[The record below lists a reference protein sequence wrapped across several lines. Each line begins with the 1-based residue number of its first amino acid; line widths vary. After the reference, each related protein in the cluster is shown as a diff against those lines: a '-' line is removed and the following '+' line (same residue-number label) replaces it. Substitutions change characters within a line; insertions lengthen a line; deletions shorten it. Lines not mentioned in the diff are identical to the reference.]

1 MKVKCSG
8 SQPCTRCDR
17 KKHRCIFAVEDKR
30 ISVPE
35 SYLRE
40 LQNRNSE
47 HPGSD
52 RSTGALSRGDDVE
65 DVQSRYADADAYAT
79 PHHTSLS
86 QGEDNAGQLETPS
99 HGELC
104 LSLVA
109 RFVHT
114 DERSLI
120 DAANVVDS
128 PQPIGPPA
136 SEPDTEVGDA
146 RSNQEDHGD
155 FGPGFRQN
163 PLVDNDYTFA
173 KVGERYWY
181 MGPTSSWS
189 FCRRVL
195 ALLGK
200 RLPEAA
206 PDPWHLPHE
215 GAFRMQWTPLGA
227 TETPDVSNLPPLDY
241 ALFLFNT
248 VKFYLGAVFYVI
260 DEPSFLKNL
269 HELYEDPAGKA
280 SSARLWYAQYLL
292 VLAFGKAFVVNSISH
307 TAPPGV
313 QYAARAMS
321 LLPDLSGLNPDTIPA
336 IQALALAALYF
347 QCLDM
352 RLAAYQHIG
361 QALRIG
367 IVEGIYRHM
376 PEEVVGIEYSRR
388 CNIVFWVVYTLDRE
402 FSALMG
408 APTSI
413 RDEDITVKLPS
424 QMDNSLDA
432 LNMTLHVRLSRLMAR
447 ILTTIYGVGKEFDGS
462 LVPNTQSILRD
473 LARLSRDLTAL
484 LDTHF
489 QGSVS
494 RASRMA
500 LRLILSYHH
509 KCVVLTTRPLVMCAL
524 HMHIEHS
531 DSHARHPQTVS
542 LTPPVASL
550 LQSCVDSA
558 QTVLRTLRVL
568 GDEDLLEAFLPFQL
582 EDAFSSAFLLYLI
595 RVISPSLLHD
605 DSWCE
610 NIKCVLDKMI
620 SKGSL
625 VAPLRKLEL
634 SQLEHIMS
642 ALTPV
647 GEEPPTPPPTSAAH
661 HHSQHHHGH
670 GHEHGSFLD
679 QMEEAG
685 WDIFDTSGMGGLSP
699 QALLDLAERLDVEDL
714 IQSVDGDG
722 DRR

>member
-17 KKHRCIFAVEDKR
+17 KKHRCIFAAEDKR
-30 ISVPE
+30 VSVPE

-40 LQNRNSE
+40 LQSRNSDQA
-47 HPGSD
+47 SD
-52 RSTGALSRGDDVE
+52 RSVRAPSRGDDAE
-65 DVQSRYADADAYAT
+65 DVPPRYSEPYAT
-79 PHHTSLS
+79 PHRNPLPR
-86 QGEDNAGQLETPS
+86 QEEAVGQLETPS
-99 HGELC
+99 H
-104 LSLVA
+104 
-109 RFVHT
+109 
-114 DERSLI
+114 
-120 DAANVVDS
+120 DS
-128 PQPIGPPA
+128 PQLGGDPQ
-136 SEPDTEVGDA
+136 SEPESDRDEHEHDRVPPH
-146 RSNQEDHGD
+146 HGD

-173 KVGERYWY
+173 KAGGKYWY

-200 RLPEAA
+200 RIPEAA

-215 GAFRMQWTPLGA
+215 GAFRMQWKPLGYN
-227 TETPDVSNLPPLDY
+227 ETPDVSNLPPLDY
-241 ALFLFNT
+241 AKFLFNT
-248 VKFYLGAVFYVI
+248 AKFYLGAVFYLI
-260 DEPSFLKNL
+260 DEPAFMKHL
-269 HELYEDPAGKA
+269 HEFYEDPSAKA
-280 SSARLWYAQYLL
+280 SSSRLWYAQYLL
-292 VLAFGKAFVVNSISH
+292 ILAFGKAFVVSSGSAH
-307 TAPPGV
+307 TGPAGV
-313 QYAARAMS
+313 QYATRAMA
-321 LLPDLSGLNPDTIPA
+321 LLPDLSGLNPDTISS
-336 IQALALAALYF
+336 IQALALAAVYF

-352 RLAAYQHIG
+352 RLAAFQHIG
-361 QALRIG
+361 QALRIS

-376 PEEVVGIEYSRR
+376 PEEVVGIEHSRR

-402 FSALMG
+402 FAALMG
-408 APTSI
+408 APSSI

-424 QMDNSLDA
+424 QVDNSLDA
-432 LNMTLHVRLSRLMAR
+432 LNMTLHVRISRLMAR
-447 ILTTIYGVGKEFDGS
+447 ILTTVYGVGKSFDGS

-509 KCVVLTTRPLVMCAL
+509 CVVLTTRPLVMCAL
-524 HMHIEHS
+524 HIHIEHS
-531 DSHARHPQTVS
+531 DLRNTQTVS

-568 GDEDLLEAFLPFQL
+568 GDDDLLEAFLPFQL

-595 RVISPSLLHD
+595 RVIDPSLLHD
-605 DSWCE
+605 DTWCE
-610 NIKCVLDKMI
+610 NIKCVLDRMI
-620 SKGSL
+620 AKGSL

-634 SQLEHIMS
+634 SQLEHIMT
-642 ALTPV
+642 ALTPAP
-647 GEEPPTPPPTSAAH
+647 EQAPTPSPSTAHPH
-661 HHSQHHHGH
+661 HHD
-670 GHEHGSFLD
+670 HGSFLD
-679 QMEEAG
+679 QMEEPG

-714 IQSVDGDG
+714 MQSVDHEVQ
-722 DRR
+722 

>member
-8 SQPCTRCDR
+8 SQPCARCDR
-17 KKHRCIFAVEDKR
+17 KKHRCIFAAEDKR
-30 ISVPE
+30 VSVPE

-40 LQNRNSE
+40 LQNQRRNSE
-47 HPGSD
+47 QASD
-52 RSTGALSRGDDVE
+52 RSARAVSRADLAEDDVRGR
-65 DVQSRYADADAYAT
+65 RYADAYAT
-79 PHHTSLS
+79 PHPTSLGPS
-86 QGEDNAGQLETPS
+86 EDAAGDQLETPS
-99 HGELC
+99 
-104 LSLVA
+104 
-109 RFVHT
+109 
-114 DERSLI
+114 
-120 DAANVVDS
+120 NDS
-128 PQPIGPPA
+128 PRLGGPAA
-136 SEPDTEVGDA
+136 SEPDTEAEDA
-146 RSNQEDHGD
+146 PSALGEQSD

-200 RLPEAA
+200 RIPEAA

-215 GAFRMQWTPLGA
+215 GAFRMHWTPLGA
-227 TETPDVSNLPPLDY
+227 SEAPDVSNLPPLDY
-241 ALFLFNT
+241 AMFLFNT
-248 VKFYLGAVFYVI
+248 AKFYLGAVFYLV
-260 DEPSFLKNL
+260 DEPSFLREMR
-269 HELYEDPAGKA
+269 ELYEDPAAKAA
-280 SSARLWYAQYLL
+280 SSRLWYAQYLL
-292 VLAFGKAFVVNSISH
+292 ILAFGKAFVVSGGGPH
-307 TAPPGV
+307 ATAPPGV
-313 QYAARAMS
+313 QYAARAMA
-321 LLPDLSGLNPDTIPA
+321 LLPDLSGLNPDSILS
-336 IQALALAALYF
+336 IQALALAAVYF

-376 PEEVVGIEYSRR
+376 PEEVVGTEYSRR

-424 QMDNSLDA
+424 KMDDSLDA

-447 ILTTIYGVGKEFDGS
+447 ILTTVYGVGKEFDGS
-462 LVPNTQSILRD
+462 LVLNTQSILRD

-509 KCVVLTTRPLVMCAL
+509 CVVLTTRPLVMCAL

-531 DSHARHPQTVS
+531 DNRHSQTVS

-595 RVISPSLLHD
+595 RVISPSLLQD
-605 DSWCE
+605 DAWCD
-610 NIKCVLDKMI
+610 NIKCVLDRMI
-620 SKGSL
+620 AKGSL
-625 VAPLRKLEL
+625 VAPLRRLEL

-642 ALTPV
+642 ALTPP
-647 GEEPPTPPPTSAAH
+647 GEEPPTPPPTSTAQQQQQQQQ
-661 HHSQHHHGH
+661 QHHHHQQQQHAQQHVQH
-670 GHEHGSFLD
+670 GQHHGSHEHGSFLD

-714 IQSVDGDG
+714 MQSVDGDG
-722 DRR
+722 DHR

>member
-1 MKVKCSG
+1 MPQLSQGQYKVTKKCQKACERCRVMKVKCSG

-47 HPGSD
+47 HPASD
-52 RSTGALSRGDDVE
+52 RSTRALSRGDDVE
-65 DVQSRYADADAYAT
+65 D
-79 PHHTSLS
+79 
-86 QGEDNAGQLETPS
+86 TPS

-109 RFVHT
+109 KLVPLEEST
-114 DERSLI
+114 LI
-120 DAANVVDS
+120 DAVNGVDS
-128 PQPIGPPA
+128 PQPIGAPA
-136 SEPDTEVGDA
+136 SEPDTEVGGA
-146 RSNQEDHGD
+146 RSNQGDHGD

-292 VLAFGKAFVVNSISH
+292 VLAFGKAFVVNSTSH

-424 QMDNSLDA
+424 QMNNSLDA

-509 KCVVLTTRPLVMCAL
+509 VSTSP
-524 HMHIEHS
+524 HYSI
-531 DSHARHPQTVS
+531 S

>member
-1 MKVKCSG
+1 MSG
-8 SQPCTRCDR
+8 DEGQ
-17 KKHRCIFAVEDKR
+17 V
-30 ISVPE
+30 
-35 SYLRE
+35 LRLSALRPLRQE
-40 LQNRNSE
+40 KAPVRLRRRRQAGVGAGENRNTE
-47 HPGSD
+47 QNSD
-52 RSTGALSRGDDVE
+52 RPTRALSRGADGE
-65 DVQSRYADADAYAT
+65 DAQSRYAEAYAT
-79 PHHTSLS
+79 PLHTST
-86 QGEDNAGQLETPS
+86 GGRNEDMTNQLETPS
-99 HGELC
+99 NGNNRQTFHPRINRTPL
-104 LSLVA
+104 A
-109 RFVHT
+109 YRI
-114 DERSLI
+114 LI
-120 DAANVVDS
+120 DSPAVGGPAPSDPDSEVDD
-128 PQPIGPPA
+128 GPLTHRD
-136 SEPDTEVGDA
+136 EI
-146 RSNQEDHGD
+146 
-155 FGPGFRQN
+155 GPGFRQN

-173 KVGERYWY
+173 KVGDRYWY

-189 FCRRVL
+189 FSRRVL

-200 RLPEAA
+200 RMPDAA

-227 TETPDVSNLPPLDY
+227 SETPDVSNLPPLDY
-241 ALFLFNT
+241 AMFLLNT
-248 VKFYLGAVFYVI
+248 AKFYLNAVFYII
-260 DEPSFLKNL
+260 DEPSFLKHM
-269 HELYEDPAGKA
+269 HELYEDPVRKA
-280 SSARLWYAQYLL
+280 SASRLWYAQFLL
-292 VLAFGKAFVVNSISH
+292 ILAFGKAFVVSSGPQAL
-307 TAPPGV
+307 APPGV
-313 QYAARAMS
+313 QYATRAMA
-321 LLPDLSGLNPDTIPA
+321 LLPDLSGLNPDSIQA

-376 PEEVVGIEYSRR
+376 PEDVVGADYSRR

-424 QMDNSLDA
+424 KVDDSLDA
-432 LNMTLHVRLSRLMAR
+432 LNMSLHVRLSRLMAR
-447 ILTTIYGVGKEFDGS
+447 ILTTVYGVGKEFDGS

-509 KCVVLTTRPLVMCAL
+509 CVVLTTRPLVMCAL

-531 DSHARHPQTVS
+531 DLRQSHTVS

-582 EDAFSSAFLLYLI
+582 EDAFSSAFLLHLI
-595 RVISPSLLHD
+595 RVISPSLIQD
-605 DSWCE
+605 DTWCE
-610 NIKCVLDKMI
+610 NITSVLDKMI

-634 SQLEHIMS
+634 SRLENIMS
-642 ALTPV
+642 ALTPPA
-647 GEEPPTPPPTSAAH
+647 EEPPTPPPSSANPH
-661 HHSQHHHGH
+661 HHHHQHHNHHHHHHHHHHHGN
-670 GHEHGSFLD
+670 EQGSFLD

-685 WDIFDTSGMGGLSP
+685 WDIFDTGCMGGLSP

-714 IQSVDGDG
+714 IQSVDSEEGH
-722 DRR
+722 RR

>member
-8 SQPCTRCDR
+8 SQPCARCDR
-17 KKHRCIFAVEDKR
+17 KKHRCIFAAEDKR
-30 ISVPE
+30 VSVPE

-47 HPGSD
+47 QGSD
-52 RSTGALSRGDDVE
+52 RSTRALSRGRDVE
-65 DVQSRYADADAYAT
+65 DVQSRYAEVYAT
-79 PHHTSLS
+79 PHHTSLGQS
-86 QGEDNAGQLETPS
+86 EDAAGQLETPS
-99 HGELC
+99 
-104 LSLVA
+104 
-109 RFVHT
+109 
-114 DERSLI
+114 
-120 DAANVVDS
+120 NDS
-128 PQPIGPPA
+128 PTLGGPAP
-136 SEPDTEVGDA
+136 SEPDTEVEDAPSNHGD
-146 RSNQEDHGD
+146 QGD

-173 KVGERYWY
+173 KVGDRYWY

-200 RLPEAA
+200 RIPEAA

-215 GAFRMQWTPLGA
+215 GAFRMQWAPLGA

-241 ALFLFNT
+241 AMFLFNT
-248 VKFYLGAVFYVI
+248 AKFYLGAVFYLI
-260 DEPSFLKNL
+260 DEPSFLKNMR
-269 HELYEDPAGKA
+269 ELYEDPVAKA
-280 SSARLWYAQYLL
+280 SSSRLWYAQYLL
-292 VLAFGKAFVVNSISH
+292 ILAFGKAFVVNSSPH
-307 TAPPGV
+307 AAPPGV
-313 QYAARAMS
+313 QYAARAMA
-321 LLPDLSGLNPDTIPA
+321 LLPDLSGLSPDSILA

-376 PEEVVGIEYSRR
+376 PEEVVGAEYSRR

-424 QMDNSLDA
+424 KVDNSLDA

-447 ILTTIYGVGKEFDGS
+447 ILTTVYGVGKEFDGS

-509 KCVVLTTRPLVMCAL
+509 CVVLTTRPLVMCAL

-531 DSHARHPQTVS
+531 DMRHSQTVS

-610 NIKCVLDKMI
+610 NVTCVLDRMI

-634 SQLEHIMS
+634 SQLEHIML
-642 ALTPV
+642 ALTPA
-647 GEEPPTPPPTSAAH
+647 GEEPPTPPPSTAH
-661 HHSQHHHGH
+661 PQHHH

-714 IQSVDGDG
+714 IQSVDTDEGH
-722 DRR
+722 RR

>member
-17 KKHRCIFAVEDKR
+17 KKHRCIFAAEDKR
-30 ISVPE
+30 VSVPE

-40 LQNRNSE
+40 LQSRNSE
-47 HPGSD
+47 QRSERSGPG
-52 RSTGALSRGDDVE
+52 RSASRAE
-65 DVQSRYADADAYAT
+65 DGDADPSSPAEPYGT
-79 PHHTSLS
+79 PVSRRNRVPPREE
-86 QGEDNAGQLETPS
+86 QVPGQLKTPS
-99 HGELC
+99 H
-104 LSLVA
+104 
-109 RFVHT
+109 
-114 DERSLI
+114 
-120 DAANVVDS
+120 DS
-128 PQPIGPPA
+128 PQLNRDQESDPG
-136 SEPDTEVGDA
+136 SEP
-146 RSNQEDHGD
+146 EDHD
-155 FGPGFRQN
+155 DSTPTQQKQHRDRDREFGPGFRQN

-173 KVGERYWY
+173 KAGGKYWY

-200 RLPEAA
+200 RIPEAA

-215 GAFRMQWTPLGA
+215 GAFRMQWKPLGPGEA
-227 TETPDVSNLPPLDY
+227 PDVSNLPPLDY

-248 VKFYLGAVFYVI
+248 AKFYLGAVFYLI
-260 DEPSFLKNL
+260 DENAFIRAM
-269 HELYEDPAGKA
+269 HEFYEDPAARADA
-280 SSARLWYAQYLL
+280 SRLWYAQYLL
-292 VLAFGKAFVVNSISH
+292 VLAFGKAFVVNNNSNGAH
-307 TAPPGV
+307 AGPPGV

-321 LLPDLSGLNPDTIPA
+321 LLPDLSGLNPDTISS
-336 IQALALAALYF
+336 IQALALAAVYF

-352 RLAAYQHIG
+352 RLAAFQHIG
-361 QALRIG
+361 QALRIC
-367 IVEGIYRHM
+367 IVEGMYRHM
-376 PEEVVGIEYSRR
+376 PEEVVGVEHSRR

-402 FSALMG
+402 FAALMG
-408 APTSI
+408 APSSI
-413 RDEDITVKLPS
+413 RDQDITVKLPS
-424 QMDNSLDA
+424 QVDGSLDA

-447 ILTTIYGVGKEFDGS
+447 ILTTVYGVGKSFDGS

-509 KCVVLTTRPLVMCAL
+509 CVVLTTRPLVMCAL
-524 HMHIEHS
+524 HIHIEHS
-531 DSHARHPQTVS
+531 DMRNSQTVS

-582 EDAFSSAFLLYLI
+582 EDAFSSAFLLYLV
-595 RVISPSLLHD
+595 RVIDPSLLHD

-625 VAPLRKLEL
+625 VAPLRRLEL
-634 SQLEHIMS
+634 SQLEHIMT
-642 ALTPV
+642 AFTPAPEQ
-647 GEEPPTPPPTSAAH
+647 GPTPPSPGTAAAEAEVEAQEQQQ
-661 HHSQHHHGH
+661 QHHAHDHHG
-670 GHEHGSFLD
+670 GSFLD
-679 QMEEAG
+679 QMEEPG
-685 WDIFDTSGMGGLSP
+685 WDIFDTGGMGGLSP
-699 QALLDLAERLDVEDL
+699 QALMDLAERLDVEDL
-714 IQSVDGDG
+714 MHSVDHEVS
-722 DRR
+722 

>member
-8 SQPCTRCDR
+8 SQPCARCDR
-17 KKHRCIFAVEDKR
+17 KKHRCIFAAEDKR
-30 ISVPE
+30 VSVPE

-40 LQNRNSE
+40 LQNRNTE
-47 HPGSD
+47 QGSD
-52 RSTGALSRGDDVE
+52 RSTRALSRGVDVE
-65 DVQSRYADADAYAT
+65 DVQGRAYAT
-79 PHHTSLS
+79 PLHTST
-86 QGEDNAGQLETPS
+86 GRNEDTANQLETPS
-99 HGELC
+99 NGNNYRTSSPRINRTL
-104 LSLVA
+104 LA
-109 RFVHT
+109 YRPF
-114 DERSLI
+114 
-120 DAANVVDS
+120 VDS
-128 PQPIGPPA
+128 PVVGGPAPSDPD
-136 SEPDTEVGDA
+136 SEVDDGPSTHRDEG
-146 RSNQEDHGD
+146 EI
-155 FGPGFRQN
+155 GPGFWQN

-173 KVGERYWY
+173 KVGDRYWY

-189 FCRRVL
+189 FSRRVL

-200 RLPEAA
+200 RMPDAA

-215 GAFRMQWTPLGA
+215 GAFRMQWTPLSA
-227 TETPDVSNLPPLDY
+227 AETPDVSNLPPLDY
-241 ALFLFNT
+241 AMFLLNT
-248 VKFYLGAVFYVI
+248 AKFYLGAVFYLI
-260 DEPSFLKNL
+260 DEPSFLR
-269 HELYEDPAGKA
+269 HMRELYEDPARKA
-280 SSARLWYAQYLL
+280 SSSRLWYSQYLL
-292 VLAFGKAFVVNSISH
+292 ILAFGKAFVVSSGPQA

-313 QYAARAMS
+313 QYATRAMA
-321 LLPDLSGLNPDTIPA
+321 LLPDLSGLSPDSIHA

-376 PEEVVGIEYSRR
+376 PEEVVGAEYSRR

-424 QMDNSLDA
+424 KVDDSLDA

-447 ILTTIYGVGKEFDGS
+447 ILTTVYGVGKEFDGS

-509 KCVVLTTRPLVMCAL
+509 CVVLTTRPLVMCAL

-531 DSHARHPQTVS
+531 DMRQSQTVS

-582 EDAFSSAFLLYLI
+582 EDAFSSAFLLHLV
-595 RVISPSLLHD
+595 RVISPSLIQD
-605 DSWCE
+605 DTWCE
-610 NIKCVLDKMI
+610 NITSVLDKMI

-634 SQLEHIMS
+634 SRLEHIMS
-642 ALTPV
+642 ALTPPA
-647 GEEPPTPPPTSAAH
+647 EEPPTPPPSSSANPHQH
-661 HHSQHHHGH
+661 HHHHHHHHHHGH
-670 GHEHGSFLD
+670 EQGSSFLD

-685 WDIFDTSGMGGLSP
+685 WDIFDTGCMGGLSP

-714 IQSVDGDG
+714 IQSVDPEGDH
-722 DRR
+722 RR

>member
-8 SQPCTRCDR
+8 SSPCTRCDR

-47 HPGSD
+47 HDAD
-52 RSTGALSRGDDVE
+52 RSARALSRGDDVE
-65 DVQSRYADADAYAT
+65 ESRYADADAYAT

-86 QGEDNAGQLETPS
+86 QGEDNTGQLETPS
-99 HGELC
+99 H
-104 LSLVA
+104 
-109 RFVHT
+109 
-114 DERSLI
+114 
-120 DAANVVDS
+120 DS
-128 PQPIGPPA
+128 PQPVGPPA

-146 RSNQEDHGD
+146 PSNQGDHGD

-215 GAFRMQWTPLGA
+215 GAFRMQWTPLGT

-292 VLAFGKAFVVNSISH
+292 VLAFGKAFVVNSSSH
-307 TAPPGV
+307 AAPPGV

-447 ILTTIYGVGKEFDGS
+447 ILTI
-462 LVPNTQSILRD
+462 
-473 LARLSRDLTAL
+473 
-484 LDTHF
+484 
-489 QGSVS
+489 
-494 RASRMA
+494 
-500 LRLILSYHH
+500 
-509 KCVVLTTRPLVMCAL
+509 
-524 HMHIEHS
+524 
-531 DSHARHPQTVS
+531 
-542 LTPPVASL
+542 
-550 LQSCVDSA
+550 
-558 QTVLRTLRVL
+558 LRTLRVL

-661 HHSQHHHGH
+661 HQSQNHHGHGH

-722 DRR
+722 DRS

>member
-1 MKVKCSG
+1 MPQLSQGQYKVTKKCQKACERCRVMKVKCSG

-47 HPGSD
+47 QASD
-52 RSTGALSRGDDVE
+52 RSVRAVSRGHDIDDGP
-65 DVQSRYADADAYAT
+65 SRYSEPYGT
-79 PHHTSLS
+79 PHRQTLPRR
-86 QGEDNAGQLETPS
+86 EEVTAQLETPS
-99 HGELC
+99 H
-104 LSLVA
+104 
-109 RFVHT
+109 
-114 DERSLI
+114 
-120 DAANVVDS
+120 DS
-128 PQPIGPPA
+128 PLLGGDQQSEPE
-136 SEPDTEVGDA
+136 SEPDDRGDTPA
-146 RSNQEDHGD
+146 NHGD

-173 KVGERYWY
+173 KAGGKYWY

-200 RLPEAA
+200 RIPEAA

-215 GAFRMQWTPLGA
+215 GAFRMQWKPLGIN
-227 TETPDVSNLPPLDY
+227 EEPDVSNLPPFDY
-241 ALFLFNT
+241 AMFLFNT
-248 VKFYLGAVFYVI
+248 AKFYLGAVFYLI
-260 DEPSFLKNL
+260 DEKLFMKNL
-269 HELYEDPAGKA
+269 HEFYDDPAAKA
-280 SSARLWYAQYLL
+280 SSSRLWYAQYLL
-292 VLAFGKAFVVNSISH
+292 ILAFGKAFVVSQSSSH
-307 TAPPGV
+307 TGPAGV
-313 QYAARAMS
+313 QYATRAMS
-321 LLPDLSGLNPDTIPA
+321 LLPDLSGLEPDTISS
-336 IQALALAALYF
+336 IQALALAAVYF

-352 RLAAYQHIG
+352 RLAAFQHIG
-361 QALRIG
+361 QALRIS

-376 PEEVVGIEYSRR
+376 PEEVVGVEHSRR

-408 APTSI
+408 APSSI

-447 ILTTIYGVGKEFDGS
+447 ILTTVYGVGKSFDGS
-462 LVPNTQSILRD
+462 LVSNTQSILRD

-509 KCVVLTTRPLVMCAL
+509 CVVLTTRPLVMCAL
-524 HMHIEHS
+524 HIHIEHS
-531 DSHARHPQTVS
+531 DLRATQTVS

-582 EDAFSSAFLLYLI
+582 EDAFSSAFLLYLV
-595 RVISPSLLHD
+595 RVIDPSLLHD
-605 DSWCE
+605 DTWCE

-634 SQLEHIMS
+634 SQLENIMT
-642 ALTPV
+642 AFTPAP
-647 GEEPPTPPPTSAAH
+647 EQPPTPSPSTAH
-661 HHSQHHHGH
+661 PQHHD
-670 GHEHGSFLD
+670 HGSFLD
-679 QMEEAG
+679 QMDHEEPG

-714 IQSVDGDG
+714 MQSEVS
-722 DRR
+722 

>member
-1 MKVKCSG
+1 MPQLSQGQYKVTKKCQKACERCRVMKVKCSG
-8 SQPCTRCDR
+8 SSPCTRCDR

-47 HPGSD
+47 HGSD
-52 RSTGALSRGDDVE
+52 RSARALSRGDDVE
-65 DVQSRYADADAYAT
+65 ESRYADADAYAT

-86 QGEDNAGQLETPS
+86 QDTLA
-99 HGELC
+99 HAAKC
-104 LSLVA
+104 L
-109 RFVHT
+109 
-114 DERSLI
+114 
-120 DAANVVDS
+120 DS
-128 PQPIGPPA
+128 PQPVGPPA

-146 RSNQEDHGD
+146 PSNQGDHGD

-248 VKFYLGAVFYVI
+248 VKFYLGAVFYLI

-280 SSARLWYAQYLL
+280 SSTRLWYAQYLL
-292 VLAFGKAFVVNSISH
+292 VLAFGKAFVVNSSSH
-307 TAPPGV
+307 AAPPGV

-509 KCVVLTTRPLVMCAL
+509 VSTPIKPYTVILLTREVL
-524 HMHIEHS
+524 
-531 DSHARHPQTVS
+531 S

-661 HHSQHHHGH
+661 HQSQNHHGHGH

-722 DRR
+722 DR

>member
-1 MKVKCSG
+1 MPQLSQGQYKVTKKCQKACERCRVMKVKCSG

-47 HPGSD
+47 HSGSD
-52 RSTGALSRGDDVE
+52 RSTRALSRGDDVE
-65 DVQSRYADADAYAT
+65 D
-79 PHHTSLS
+79 
-86 QGEDNAGQLETPS
+86 TPS

-321 LLPDLSGLNPDTIPA
+321 LLPDLSGLNPDAIPA

-509 KCVVLTTRPLVMCAL
+509 VSTLPLRTLPMPSLIPEVL
-524 HMHIEHS
+524 
-531 DSHARHPQTVS
+531 S

-620 SKGSL
+620 SKRSL

>member
-40 LQNRNSE
+40 LQSRNGEQASE
-47 HPGSD
+47 RPARAPSQSGE
-52 RSTGALSRGDDVE
+52 ADDVPP
-65 DVQSRYADADAYAT
+65 RYSEPYAT
-79 PHHTSLS
+79 PHRNPPSRPEHV
-86 QGEDNAGQLETPS
+86 AGQLETPS
-99 HGELC
+99 H
-104 LSLVA
+104 
-109 RFVHT
+109 
-114 DERSLI
+114 
-120 DAANVVDS
+120 DS
-128 PQPIGPPA
+128 PQLA
-136 SEPDTEVGDA
+136 GDA
-146 RSNQEDHGD
+146 QSEAATDQNDHDADSAPPSHHGD

-163 PLVDNDYTFA
+163 PLVDNDYTWA
-173 KVGERYWY
+173 KAGGKYWY

-200 RLPEAA
+200 RIPEAA

-215 GAFRMQWTPLGA
+215 GAFRMQWKPLA
-227 TETPDVSNLPPLDY
+227 SNEAPDVSNLPPLDY

-248 VKFYLGAVFYVI
+248 AKFYLGAVFYLI
-260 DEPSFLKNL
+260 DEPSFLKNV
-269 HELYEDPAGKA
+269 HDFYEDPVGKA

-292 VLAFGKAFVVNSISH
+292 ILAFGKAFVVNSGSSH
-307 TAPPGV
+307 SGPPGV
-313 QYAARAMS
+313 QYASRAMS
-321 LLPDLSGLNPDTIPA
+321 LLPDLSGLNPDTISS
-336 IQALALAALYF
+336 IQALALAAVYF

-352 RLAAYQHIG
+352 RLAAFQHIG
-361 QALRIG
+361 QALRIA

-376 PEEVVGIEYSRR
+376 PEEVVGPEHSRR

-402 FSALMG
+402 FAALMG
-408 APTSI
+408 APSSI

-424 QMDNSLDA
+424 QVDGSLDA

-447 ILTTIYGVGKEFDGS
+447 ILTTVYGVGKSFDGS

-489 QGSVS
+489 QGTVS

-509 KCVVLTTRPLVMCAL
+509 CVVLTTRPLVMCAL
-524 HMHIEHS
+524 HIHIEHS
-531 DSHARHPQTVS
+531 DLRTSQTVS
-542 LTPPVASL
+542 LTPPITSL

-582 EDAFSSAFLLYLI
+582 EDAFSSAFLLYLV
-595 RVISPSLLHD
+595 RVISPSLLQD
-605 DSWCE
+605 DTWVD

-634 SQLEHIMS
+634 SQLEHIMT
-642 ALTPV
+642 AFTPV
-647 GEEPPTPPPTSAAH
+647 PEQAPTPSPSTAQHPQHADQQQQQ
-661 HHSQHHHGH
+661 QHHHH
-670 GHEHGSFLD
+670 HHHGSFLD
-679 QMEEAG
+679 QMEEPG
-685 WDIFDTSGMGGLSP
+685 WDIFDATGMGGLSP

-714 IQSVDGDG
+714 MQSVDHHDVATC
-722 DRR
+722 

>member
-17 KKHRCIFAVEDKR
+17 KKHRCIFAAEDKR
-30 ISVPE
+30 VSVPE

-40 LQNRNSE
+40 LQGRNSE
-47 HPGSD
+47 QGRSD
-52 RSTGALSRGDDVE
+52 RSTTALSRGEEVDHA
-65 DVQSRYADADAYAT
+65 QNRYAEAYAT
-79 PHHTSLS
+79 PHHTSVS
-86 QGEDNAGQLETPS
+86 QSEDVAGQLETPS
-99 HGELC
+99 H
-104 LSLVA
+104 A
-109 RFVHT
+109 
-114 DERSLI
+114 
-120 DAANVVDS
+120 DS
-128 PQPIGPPA
+128 PQIHSHPPSDPE
-136 SEPDTEVGDA
+136 SEIEDA
-146 RSNQEDHGD
+146 PSDHGDHGD

-200 RLPEAA
+200 RIPEAA

-215 GAFRMQWTPLGA
+215 GAFRMQWTPLGCDEA
-227 TETPDVSNLPPLDY
+227 PDVSNLPPLDY

-248 VKFYLGAVFYVI
+248 AKFYLGAVFYLI

-269 HELYEDPAGKA
+269 HELYENPAAKA
-280 SSARLWYAQYLL
+280 SSSRLWYAQYLL
-292 VLAFGKAFVVNSISH
+292 ILAFGKAFVVNSSSH
-307 TAPPGV
+307 AAPPGV
-313 QYAARAMS
+313 QYATRAMS
-321 LLPDLSGLNPDTIPA
+321 LLPDLSGLNPDSILS
-336 IQALALAALYF
+336 IQALALAAVYF

-376 PEEVVGIEYSRR
+376 PEEVVGVEYSRR

-402 FSALMG
+402 FAALMG
-408 APTSI
+408 APSSI

-424 QMDNSLDA
+424 KVDGSLDA
-432 LNMTLHVRLSRLMAR
+432 LNMSIHVRLSRLMAR
-447 ILTTIYGVGKEFDGS
+447 ILTTVYGVGKEFDGS
-462 LVPNTQSILRD
+462 LVPNTRSILRD
-473 LARLSRDLTAL
+473 LARLSRDLTGL

-509 KCVVLTTRPLVMCAL
+509 CVVLTTRPLVMCAL
-524 HMHIEHS
+524 HIHIEHS
-531 DSHARHPQTVS
+531 DMSRSQTVS

-610 NIKCVLDKMI
+610 NIKCVLDRMI

-642 ALTPV
+642 ALTPFA
-647 GEEPPTPPPTSAAH
+647 EQPPTPSPSTAH
-661 HHSQHHHGH
+661 PQH
-670 GHEHGSFLD
+670 HEHGSFLD
-679 QMEEAG
+679 QMEEPG

-714 IQSVDGDG
+714 MQSVHEGQDN
-722 DRR
+722 RR

>member
-8 SQPCTRCDR
+8 SQPCARCDR
-17 KKHRCIFAVEDKR
+17 KKHRCIFAAEDKR
-30 ISVPE
+30 VSVPE

-40 LQNRNSE
+40 LQNRNTE
-47 HPGSD
+47 QGSD
-52 RSTGALSRGDDVE
+52 RSTRALSRGVDVE
-65 DVQSRYADADAYAT
+65 DVQSRFAETHAT
-79 PHHTSLS
+79 PLRTS
-86 QGEDNAGQLETPS
+86 AGRNEGAANQLGTPS
-99 HGELC
+99 
-104 LSLVA
+104 
-109 RFVHT
+109 
-114 DERSLI
+114 
-120 DAANVVDS
+120 NNDS
-128 PQPIGPPA
+128 PALAGPAPSDPESEADDGPPTHRD
-136 SEPDTEVGDA
+136 EGEI
-146 RSNQEDHGD
+146 
-155 FGPGFRQN
+155 GPGFWQN

-173 KVGERYWY
+173 KVGDRYWY

-189 FCRRVL
+189 FSRRVL

-200 RLPEAA
+200 RMPDAA

-215 GAFRMQWTPLGA
+215 GAFRMQWTPLAAG
-227 TETPDVSNLPPLDY
+227 EPPDVSNLPPLDY
-241 ALFLFNT
+241 AMFLLNT
-248 VKFYLGAVFYVI
+248 AKFYLGAVFYLV
-260 DEPSFLKNL
+260 DEPSFLA
-269 HELYEDPAGKA
+269 HMRELYEDPARKAA
-280 SSARLWYAQYLL
+280 SSRLWYAQYLL
-292 VLAFGKAFVVNSISH
+292 VLAFGKAFVVSSGPRA

-313 QYAARAMS
+313 QYAARAMA
-321 LLPDLSGLNPDTIPA
+321 LLPDLSGLTPDSVHA

-376 PEEVVGIEYSRR
+376 PEDVVGADYSRR

-424 QMDNSLDA
+424 SVDGSLDA

-447 ILTTIYGVGKEFDGS
+447 ILTTVYGVGKEFDGS

-509 KCVVLTTRPLVMCAL
+509 CVVLTTRPLVMCAL

-531 DSHARHPQTVS
+531 DMRQSHTVS

-582 EDAFSSAFLLYLI
+582 EDAFSSAFLLHLV
-595 RVISPSLLHD
+595 RVISPSLIQD

-610 NIKCVLDKMI
+610 NITSVLDKMI

-634 SQLEHIMS
+634 GQLEHIMS
-642 ALTPV
+642 ALTPPAD
-647 GEEPPTPPPTSAAH
+647 EPPTPPPTSSGANAH
-661 HHSQHHHGH
+661 QHQHHNHNHNHHHGH
-670 GHEHGSFLD
+670 EQGSFLD

-685 WDIFDTSGMGGLSP
+685 WDIFDTGCMGGLSP

-714 IQSVDGDG
+714 IRSVDSGEG
-722 DRR
+722 HGRGNES

>member
-1 MKVKCSG
+1 MSG
-8 SQPCTRCDR
+8 DE
-17 KKHRCIFAVEDKR
+17 EDKR

-47 HPGSD
+47 QDSD
-52 RSTGALSRGDDVE
+52 RPARALSRGDDVE
-65 DVQSRYADADAYAT
+65 DVQSRYTDAYAT

-86 QGEDNAGQLETPS
+86 QSEDTAGQSETPR
-99 HGELC
+99 HE
-104 LSLVA
+104 
-109 RFVHT
+109 
-114 DERSLI
+114 
-120 DAANVVDS
+120 S
-128 PQPIGPPA
+128 PHLEGPPA

-146 RSNQEDHGD
+146 PSNHEDHGD

-163 PLVDNDYTFA
+163 PLVDSGYTFA

-200 RLPEAA
+200 RIPEAA

-269 HELYEDPAGKA
+269 HELYEDPVGKA
-280 SSARLWYAQYLL
+280 SASRLWYAQYLL
-292 VLAFGKAFVVNSISH
+292 VLAFGKAFVVNGSSH
-307 TAPPGV
+307 AAPPGV

-509 KCVVLTTRPLVMCAL
+509 CVVLTTRPLVMCAL

-531 DSHARHPQTVS
+531 DMRHSQTVS

-595 RVISPSLLHD
+595 RVISPSILHD
-605 DSWCE
+605 DAWCE

-647 GEEPPTPPPTSAAH
+647 GEEPPTPPPTSTANH
-661 HHSQHHHGH
+661 HHHHHHPSHQHHGH

-714 IQSVDGDG
+714 IQSVDGN
-722 DRR
+722 RERS

>member
-8 SQPCTRCDR
+8 SSPCTRCDR

-47 HPGSD
+47 HDAD
-52 RSTGALSRGDDVE
+52 RSARALSRGDDVE
-65 DVQSRYADADAYAT
+65 ESRYADADAYAT

-86 QGEDNAGQLETPS
+86 QGEDNTGQLETPS
-99 HGELC
+99 H
-104 LSLVA
+104 A
-109 RFVHT
+109 H
-114 DERSLI
+114 
-120 DAANVVDS
+120 AAKCVDS
-128 PQPIGPPA
+128 PQPVGPPA

-146 RSNQEDHGD
+146 PSNQGGHGD

-173 KVGERYWY
+173 KVGERYLLNEQGY

-215 GAFRMQWTPLGA
+215 GAFRMQWTPLGT

-292 VLAFGKAFVVNSISH
+292 VLAFGKAFVVNSSSH
-307 TAPPGV
+307 AAPPGV

-447 ILTTIYGVGKEFDGS
+447 ILTRKEFDGS

-509 KCVVLTTRPLVMCAL
+509 VNTALNPRIAILLTREVRRPDN
-524 HMHIEHS
+524 S
-531 DSHARHPQTVS
+531 TPSHTVS

-661 HHSQHHHGH
+661 HQSQNHHGHGH

-722 DRR
+722 DRS